1 MKKIVCRDVKIENML
16 LDKIHTMKIVD
27 FRVAGLEA
35 SNLNDMT
42 GNSGTLRYVAP
53 EVHTLFELVL
63 ITIRA
68 NYLK

>member
-1 MKKIVCRDVKIENML
+1 
-16 LDKIHTMKIVD
+16 MKIVD

-53 EVHTLFELVL
+53 EVHTPFELVL